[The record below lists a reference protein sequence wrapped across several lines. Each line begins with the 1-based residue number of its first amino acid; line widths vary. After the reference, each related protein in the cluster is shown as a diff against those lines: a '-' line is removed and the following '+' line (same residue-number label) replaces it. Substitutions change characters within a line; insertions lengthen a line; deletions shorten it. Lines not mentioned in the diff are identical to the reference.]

1 MIWLTN
7 KDFPRFLRWL
17 VKEKEYLAGSI
28 INVVESPHKYA
39 LEYKEFLEKEL

>member
-1 MIWLTN
+1 MVYVTN
-7 KDFPRFLRWL
+7 IDFPKFLRWL
-17 VKEKEYLAGSI
+17 VKEKEYLSSSI